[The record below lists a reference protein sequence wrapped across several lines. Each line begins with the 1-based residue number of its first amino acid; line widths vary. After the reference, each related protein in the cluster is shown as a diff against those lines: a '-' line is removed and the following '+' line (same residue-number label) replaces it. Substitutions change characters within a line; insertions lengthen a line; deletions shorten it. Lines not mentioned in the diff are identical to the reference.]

1 MEFYLPLTA
10 FDVTARS
17 KSGYFPQNI
26 QMASH
31 IKEFLKDGYRLSA
44 EAVDCKFV
52 SGDGTRT
59 IYSGSVGVN
68 DGFCKLLIMYGITMI
83 CHELELTPEQL
94 GLPGVAKMLNSF
106 AWVRCAYTHFLNPG
120 HHYLNALRIQYV
132 SSQKQA
138 PSPLDFLGA
147 LKEAV
152 AVERRLNSSGSGSK
166 ALREV
171 LGRCVSEYNKMV
183 TKKGHRIDSPLKS
196 LILNM
201 LRTNDNAQ
209 QLIHR
214 HYDLYPHTCSALPVD
229 VLQQDFWVPGSTS
242 RSESTKFQNKA
253 LFKEIL
259 TPDLETC
266 ELWITRA
273 TEDFKR
279 RAPPDASLKA
289 KKNAQLDEDA
299 QHLLHDVVCL
309 WHWLQPKLKS
319 QFPAPVVEKHHDLFM
334 RGSLDG
340 DLAGIMRAAQDF
352 EWERIPFILEIRGEC
367 VDDFIC
373 QAQDRTRN
381 AHSKSMAAAWNV
393 WKEMLTADQVSSE
406 KIASEKEYAKR
417 RTKLVAQ
424 LEDMHNKAWGLV
436 DEFMQQ
442 NLKFFSGRAIE
453 AESTVLPA
461 MASWIHDT
469 FNDIPEVRSV
479 EDHCIFVWINMTT
492 VGVMPASKW
501 DFFITALTNLLAS
514 HKRNAIA
521 VLIHPNRASDTGRK
535 SMDKK
540 EKTEKTEKTDPEAV
554 QKQETKDED
563 SEHEDEEENPEESD
577 IRDIRHKLEK
587 ALSAST
593 RNLTVKNLTW
603 VFDKATVYGKR
614 DGCIHGL
621 AVVHRDRLN
630 IFKGTPGF
638 KHALIR
644 DCSMLPRSQMYKP
657 EATTALP
664 HLGRAFT
671 DAQELRQVAGGTDI
685 VQKTLDH
692 FLPQTVSTCLVVD
705 LHCYD
710 CWPALTALKESS
722 TGRRVLCANI
732 VLDKAPEPLS
742 QRVANHIYEACRS
755 EQIKVVGFPNF
766 ASAVSAIQNM
776 RPTDT
781 GKEYQVTVK
790 KHDKLVI
797 LKALAAKW
805 MDSEFKDATTAEIE
819 KHNNEFNQ
827 DGEYWHEANET
838 KPDDEGRPLKR
849 IKLEESE
856 LAKEADVVTLQK
868 PYSFP
873 INNCAELVC
882 GENGMP
888 LYLEADEVMED
899 SLGRWFAFSVTLDT
913 VMILEKKNLASHLA
927 GLPCVDSPTPLATIL
942 RELEDAGEVKL
953 CVTHHNL
960 SSDSEKIER
969 QKSLCFLMDP
979 PKDREASGK
988 PNKKKLKK
996 AAAGNMTANNF
1007 GSILDISKLKRASRV
1022 VIGWRVRLTFQTCVG
1037 MKTLVP
1043 IRPIACLTGVLDL
1056 GDAVVKIF

>member
-1 MEFYLPLTA
+1 
-10 FDVTARS
+10 
-17 KSGYFPQNI
+17 
-26 QMASH
+26 
-31 IKEFLKDGYRLSA
+31 
-44 EAVDCKFV
+44 
-52 SGDGTRT
+52 
-59 IYSGSVGVN
+59 
-68 DGFCKLLIMYGITMI
+68 
-83 CHELELTPEQL
+83 
-94 GLPGVAKMLNSF
+94 
-106 AWVRCAYTHFLNPG
+106 
-120 HHYLNALRIQYV
+120 
-132 SSQKQA
+132 
-138 PSPLDFLGA
+138 
-147 LKEAV
+147 
-152 AVERRLNSSGSGSK
+152 
-166 ALREV
+166 
-171 LGRCVSEYNKMV
+171 
-183 TKKGHRIDSPLKS
+183 
-196 LILNM
+196 
-201 LRTNDNAQ
+201 
-209 QLIHR
+209 
-214 HYDLYPHTCSALPVD
+214 
-229 VLQQDFWVPGSTS
+229 
-242 RSESTKFQNKA
+242 
-253 LFKEIL
+253 
-259 TPDLETC
+259 
-266 ELWITRA
+266 
-273 TEDFKR
+273 
-279 RAPPDASLKA
+279 
-289 KKNAQLDEDA
+289 
-299 QHLLHDVVCL
+299 
-309 WHWLQPKLKS
+309 
-319 QFPAPVVEKHHDLFM
+319 
-334 RGSLDG
+334 
-340 DLAGIMRAAQDF
+340 
-352 EWERIPFILEIRGEC
+352 
-367 VDDFIC
+367 
-373 QAQDRTRN
+373 
-381 AHSKSMAAAWNV
+381 
-393 WKEMLTADQVSSE
+393 
-406 KIASEKEYAKR
+406 
-417 RTKLVAQ
+417 
-424 LEDMHNKAWGLV
+424 
-436 DEFMQQ
+436 
-442 NLKFFSGRAIE
+442 
-453 AESTVLPA
+453 
-461 MASWIHDT
+461 
-469 FNDIPEVRSV
+469 
-479 EDHCIFVWINMTT
+479 
-492 VGVMPASKW
+492 
-501 DFFITALTNLLAS
+501 
-514 HKRNAIA
+514 
-521 VLIHPNRASDTGRK
+521 
-535 SMDKK
+535 MDKK

-563 SEHEDEEENPEESD
+563 SEHEDEEDET
-577 IRDIRHKLEK
+577 

-827 DGEYWHEANET
+827 DGEYWHEANERT

-888 LYLEADEVMED
+888 LYLVSRGKNQFLMHRELFSFGSGDWRMNKEADEVMED

-1022 VIGWRVRLTFQTCVG
+1022 VIGWRVRLDDGSSG